1 MVVADIAASG
11 RATSSPSSGV
21 GHAQRRC
28 ISALSSLSFSLLLAL
43 GCVSLSA
50 QADIVADAGA
60 PAGQQPTIISSANG
74 TPQVNIQ
81 TPSSGG
87 VSRNVYSQFDVDNR
101 GVILNNGHG
110 VNQTQLGGFVDANPW
125 LARGEASIILNEV
138 NSRDPSK
145 LNGYIE
151 VAGRKAQVVIA
162 NPAGITCEGCGF
174 INANRAT
181 LTTGQVQLNN
191 GQLTGYD
198 VERGEIIVQGAGMDS
213 SRQDHTDLI
222 ARSVKVNASLWA
234 NDLNV
239 TTGRNQVDAAHQ
251 NINAKA
257 ADGSP
262 RPTVAVDVANL
273 GGMYAGKIRLIG
285 TESGVGVRNAGE
297 IGASAGD
304 ITITADGMLVNSG
317 QINSAQQLAV
327 KTTGEIENAGV
338 LYAQG
343 NTQLTTAGKLSNT
356 GTLAAAGDTSLRAA
370 EVNSSRHS
378 VLGAGVKSDNSRITS
393 GTLRVEASGKLLA
406 QGKNISGTAQHFT
419 GQSLDLSGSQ
429 TQSGDLALSAQGG
442 DIDLTG
448 ADLSANQLS
457 ASTALMLRTDSAR
470 LIAEQ
475 MTLDAHSL
483 SNVGGVI
490 AQTGATDFNLNLAS
504 ALDNR
509 GGKILSSR
517 QLSLQAETLTSNDN
531 SLLGAGVQSDGKLAQ
546 HGDLQVATRQALM
559 AQGQNVAAG
568 DMTLSG
574 ASIDLTGSQTQA
586 SNIAINAREGD
597 VSTQDATLITP
608 GTLAVTATAD
618 PEQTLNNRG
627 GKLHAENIELNLGK
641 WVNSNG
647 EVAAA
652 TDLQVNLQSDFT
664 HQTGARITAG
674 HDLRFSTSGALNNQH
689 KLEAG
694 RDMQLA
700 ALSVNNTNADN
711 SSALLAGQNLSLNTD
726 SLLNNGA
733 IYAAGIGQLTVQGNA
748 NNSGLIAAQGDL
760 QLHANDL
767 LSGSTSLLGAGL
779 KADGSRANSGNLT
792 LNTDQAL
799 IAQGQNIAVGDLALS
814 GRGIDVA
821 GSKTQ
826 ANAINLAAGAGDLN
840 LTGALVKAA
849 TQLSASTTSLL
860 STDKGNVIAEQITLT
875 AQALSNLGGVI
886 AQTGITDFNLNLASY
901 LDNRSGAIFAKGNVD
916 VQAQQLKSDSGSLL
930 GAGVQSDGHLT
941 DSGDL
946 VVMTHQDL
954 TAQGQ
959 ALAAGAMTLTGSRV
973 DLTDSHTQAQG
984 INITANSG
992 DISTQRANIVSLGSL
1007 TLNAGA
1013 NATQTLNNQGGALAA
1028 NNIALNLGWFDSSAG
1043 KMTANQDL
1051 TIGLQGD
1058 FSNLAGSTL
1067 QAGRDLT
1074 FKTSGA
1080 LTNDG
1085 QILAGRKLSTDSNS
1099 LLNTGKINAAQAE
1112 LITAGALINRGEIFS
1127 SGQLDTDSSTLLNS
1141 GTLTSA
1147 AATLKARERI
1157 TNTGPHALI
1166 GATDVNGT
1174 LALLAPV
1181 IENSDTV
1188 TSTDTAPTTTLL
1200 GMGKIILAGGQDNSG
1215 NFQTA
1220 AQVLNISGLI
1230 ESGKDLL
1237 VYANTLTNRR
1247 HILTANTEFVTGETV
1262 SGTAYWT
1269 AENPNIPGG
1278 RYAEPPHGGSMNS
1291 DYIGTNYTS
1300 TSAYNSIDKISP
1312 EAQLLAGGNLTPH
1325 VNTLENFW
1333 SKVSAQGEIDLSA
1346 VNLQQDGWAGQQ
1358 RLIERTTSTGEW
1370 RYRTYKGNLWGTGWG
1385 PEVREQATNQY
1396 ASSLTA
1402 KTISGSGTTI
1412 SNGATPGTVA
1422 PPTERD
1428 STGKNIALE
1437 FNGISLA
1444 LPSGGLY
1451 QLSAGN
1457 NTPTSGDKL
1466 SLDGINHSPSLDPN
1480 VERAGLTPPDR
1491 TVSTGYLI
1499 ETNPAFADL
1508 NNWKGSDYFLQQV
1521 NSDPALIHKRLG
1533 DNAYEQ
1539 RLVRDQVLALTG
1551 QAVTHD
1557 YSSAQ
1562 AQFEQLF
1569 ASGLEYSKTF
1579 NIALGTHISAE
1590 QMAALTTNIVLME
1603 TREVAGETVLV
1614 PVVYLAGIKAGE
1626 LQANG
1631 ALIAAENITLT
1642 DVQGFNNSGAMI
1654 ATHNLNLSMA
1664 QDITLTSNSGLLQA
1678 GNNMLLS
1685 TLNSDI
1691 DITGTRLNATNLQL
1705 DSGRDLILRTGTEQ
1719 LSSNNGSVWRD
1730 QSLLG
1735 PLASLNI
1742 STDAVISTERDF
1754 IQQGAGLNV
1763 GKDLQINTGG
1773 DWLLNTV
1780 QTRDQIS
1787 SNYGH
1792 GSATSEHI
1800 RHLGSEVNVGG
1811 ALTANV
1817 DNLTAVG
1824 ANIQAGTMDVQAQ
1837 NINLSAATDSLQV
1850 TGESSSKRHKGTI
1863 DLYDETLIG
1872 SQLSA
1877 KGDINL
1883 KTAQDINLSAS
1894 GIQTDGAL
1902 KLAAGG
1908 DVILT
1913 TQAEQHDEQRTHTGT
1928 KKGLA
1933 STTTTRTEDS
1943 LHQTWAVG
1951 SLLSAGS
1958 IDASAKN
1965 IAVTGSQVVADND
1978 IHLRAQDNITI
1989 GTAQQSQSESH
2000 LFEQKKSGLM
2010 STGGIGVTV
2019 CSNSTKTTD
2028 TGQSISNVGST
2039 VGSVLGNVN
2048 ITAGKDLTV
2057 TGSDV
2062 LAGKDISLT
2071 GQNVAIVAAENQST
2085 QTHIVEQKSSGLT
2098 LALSGAVGSALNTAV
2113 TAAKD
2118 ASEESNGR
2126 LAALKGV
2133 KAALGGVQAVQ
2144 AGQLV
2149 QAQGGDSA
2157 SMFGVSISLGA
2168 QKSSSQQQ
2176 QEQTSVT
2183 GSTLTA
2189 GNNLTINATGDGNS
2203 ANSGDIVVQGS
2214 QLKAGGDTTLDAAR
2228 DVLLLGAA
2236 STQKTDGS
2244 NRSSGGSVGIS
2255 VGIGGSG
2262 GGLSIFANANKG
2274 QGKEH
2279 GDGTFWTEAQIDTGG
2294 TLSLSSGRDT
2304 ALVGAQANG
2313 ETVKMDVGRDLL
2325 LQSQQDSDNYDS
2337 KQTSVSGGV
2346 SVAVI
2351 GAGGS
2356 ANLSMSR
2363 DKLHSNYDSVQEQ
2376 SGIFAGKGGFDIT
2389 VGEHTQLDG
2398 AVIAST
2404 ADKSKNSLDTG
2415 TLGFSSI
2422 ENKADFKA
2430 EHQGGSL
2437 STGGPVGSDLLSNLG
2452 SVVLSGLGNSGHA
2465 EGTTQAAIADG
2476 TITIRDTDKQQ
2487 QNVDDLSR
2495 DTDNANGSIGPIFD
2509 KEKEQNR
2516 LKEAQLIGE
2525 IGGQAMDIARTQ
2537 GDILGLETALKANPA
2552 LKGDAEALRET
2563 KEYKA
2568 EMKKYGTG
2576 SALQQGLQAATAAIQ
2591 GLAGG
2596 DMAKALAGAS
2606 APYLAEVIHN
2616 MTLDPT
2622 RKGGVNTEA
2631 NLMAH
2636 AVLGAVV
2643 AQVNGNSALAGA
2655 SGAVMGEYIA
2665 QQMYPG
2671 IAREDLNEEQ
2681 RQTLSALGTL
2691 AAGLAGGLAGGST
2704 ADTVA
2709 GAQAGKNAVENNYLS
2724 VSEKTELELAKQTLL
2739 NSKDPVEREKAQKK
2753 YDALIEKNITSD
2765 QKVINACSNGNAE
2778 SAACASAR
2786 LDVIVAKGEY
2796 ETGPYNSKVSQQ
2808 YADAYGQIVNLLN
2821 ITSLDTQN
2829 QQQIKDAM
2837 VNYAMAQLG
2846 VDKATAT
2853 AYIETYDGMKIVAAS
2868 VTPILGAAAVNKL
2881 SSLTNKVVSAKTPQS
2896 ASVIKS
2902 YGPYESGPLGNP
2914 NDQRA
2919 PASTFR
2925 SGTYTEKVAETD
2937 IYLYRDYGGSA
2948 KVDGRYWTP
2957 EPSKGPLQSQLDS
2970 AVLPEWG
2977 NTFQNQ
2983 AIIKIPRGTT
2993 YYEGAAAA
3001 QTGTQGTNPTLHGGG
3016 TQIFLPTPQ
3025 NDWIIKK

>member
-198 VERGEIIVQGAGMDS
+198 VERGEIIIQGAGMDS

-251 NINAKA
+251 NINTKA

-317 QINSAQQLAV
+317 QINSAQQLTV

-356 GTLAAAGDTSLRAA
+356 GTIAAAGDTSLRAA

-442 DIDLTG
+442 EIDLTG

-457 ASTALMLRTDSAR
+457 ASTASMLRTDSAR

-490 AQTGATDFNLNLAS
+490 AQTGTTDFNLNLAG

-517 QLSLQAETLTSNDN
+517 QLSLQAETLTSNGN
-531 SLLGAGVQSDGKLAQ
+531 SLLGAGVQSDGKLAR

-586 SNIAINAREGD
+586 SNIAINARDGGI
-597 VSTQDATLITP
+597 STQDATLITP
-608 GTLAVTATAD
+608 GTLAVTAAAD

-627 GKLHAENIELNLGK
+627 GKLHAENIQLNLGK

-674 HDLRFSTSGALNNQH
+674 RDLRFSTSGALNNQH

-733 IYAAGIGQLTVQGNA
+733 IYAAGIGQLTVQGSA

-767 LSGSTSLLGAGL
+767 LSSSTSLLGAGL

-849 TQLSASTTSLL
+849 TQLSASTASLL

-941 DSGDL
+941 DTGDL
-946 VVMTHQDL
+946 VVMTRQDL

-959 ALAAGAMTLTGSRV
+959 SLAAGAMALTGSRV

-1043 KMTANQDL
+1043 KMTASQDL

-1080 LTNDG
+1080 FTNDG

-1099 LLNTGKINAAQAE
+1099 LLNTGKINAVQAE
-1112 LITAGALINRGEIFS
+1112 LTTAGALINRGEIFS

-1333 SKVSAQGEIDLSA
+1333 SKVSAQGEIDLTG
-1346 VNLQQDGWAGQQ
+1346 VTLQQDGWAGQQ

-1457 NTPTSGDKL
+1457 NTPISGDKL
-1466 SLDGINHSPSLDPN
+1466 SLDDINHSPSLDPN
-1480 VERAGLTPPDR
+1480 VDRAGLTPPDR

-1590 QMAALTTNIVLME
+1590 QMAALTTNMVLME

-1664 QDITLTSNSGLLQA
+1664 QDITLTSNGGLLQA

-1691 DITGTRLNATNLQL
+1691 ELTGTRLNATNLQL

-1742 STDAVISTERDF
+1742 SNNAVINTERDF

-1763 GKDLQINTGG
+1763 DKDLQINTGG

-1792 GSATSEHI
+1792 GTATSEHI

-1850 TGESSSKRHKGTI
+1850 TGESSSKRHKGAI

-1872 SQLSA
+1872 SQLNA

-1883 KTAQDINLSAS
+1883 KTAQDINLNAS

-1943 LHQTWAVG
+1943 IHQTWAVG

-1989 GTAQQSQSESH
+1989 GTAQQSR
-2000 LFEQKKSGLM
+2000 
-2010 STGGIGVTV
+2010 
-2019 CSNSTKTTD
+2019 
-2028 TGQSISNVGST
+2028 
-2039 VGSVLGNVN
+2039 
-2048 ITAGKDLTV
+2048 A
-2057 TGSDV
+2057 
-2062 LAGKDISLT
+2062 SLT
-2071 GQNVAIVAAENQST
+2071 C
-2085 QTHIVEQKSSGLT
+2085 
-2098 LALSGAVGSALNTAV
+2098 
-2113 TAAKD
+2113 
-2118 ASEESNGR
+2118 
-2126 LAALKGV
+2126 
-2133 KAALGGVQAVQ
+2133 
-2144 AGQLV
+2144 
-2149 QAQGGDSA
+2149 
-2157 SMFGVSISLGA
+2157 
-2168 QKSSSQQQ
+2168 
-2176 QEQTSVT
+2176 
-2183 GSTLTA
+2183 
-2189 GNNLTINATGDGNS
+2189 
-2203 ANSGDIVVQGS
+2203 
-2214 QLKAGGDTTLDAAR
+2214 
-2228 DVLLLGAA
+2228 
-2236 STQKTDGS
+2236 
-2244 NRSSGGSVGIS
+2244 
-2255 VGIGGSG
+2255 
-2262 GGLSIFANANKG
+2262 
-2274 QGKEH
+2274 
-2279 GDGTFWTEAQIDTGG
+2279 
-2294 TLSLSSGRDT
+2294 
-2304 ALVGAQANG
+2304 
-2313 ETVKMDVGRDLL
+2313 
-2325 LQSQQDSDNYDS
+2325 
-2337 KQTSVSGGV
+2337 
-2346 SVAVI
+2346 
-2351 GAGGS
+2351 
-2356 ANLSMSR
+2356 
-2363 DKLHSNYDSVQEQ
+2363 
-2376 SGIFAGKGGFDIT
+2376 
-2389 VGEHTQLDG
+2389 
-2398 AVIAST
+2398 
-2404 ADKSKNSLDTG
+2404 
-2415 TLGFSSI
+2415 
-2422 ENKADFKA
+2422 
-2430 EHQGGSL
+2430 
-2437 STGGPVGSDLLSNLG
+2437 
-2452 SVVLSGLGNSGHA
+2452 
-2465 EGTTQAAIADG
+2465 
-2476 TITIRDTDKQQ
+2476 
-2487 QNVDDLSR
+2487 LSR
-2495 DTDNANGSIGPIFD
+2495 
-2509 KEKEQNR
+2509 K
-2516 LKEAQLIGE
+2516 
-2525 IGGQAMDIARTQ
+2525 
-2537 GDILGLETALKANPA
+2537 NPA
-2552 LKGDAEALRET
+2552 
-2563 KEYKA
+2563 
-2568 EMKKYGTG
+2568 
-2576 SALQQGLQAATAAIQ
+2576 
-2591 GLAGG
+2591 
-2596 DMAKALAGAS
+2596 
-2606 APYLAEVIHN
+2606 
-2616 MTLDPT
+2616 
-2622 RKGGVNTEA
+2622 
-2631 NLMAH
+2631 
-2636 AVLGAVV
+2636 
-2643 AQVNGNSALAGA
+2643 
-2655 SGAVMGEYIA
+2655 
-2665 QQMYPG
+2665 
-2671 IAREDLNEEQ
+2671 
-2681 RQTLSALGTL
+2681 
-2691 AAGLAGGLAGGST
+2691 
-2704 ADTVA
+2704 
-2709 GAQAGKNAVENNYLS
+2709 
-2724 VSEKTELELAKQTLL
+2724 
-2739 NSKDPVEREKAQKK
+2739 
-2753 YDALIEKNITSD
+2753 
-2765 QKVINACSNGNAE
+2765 
-2778 SAACASAR
+2778 
-2786 LDVIVAKGEY
+2786 
-2796 ETGPYNSKVSQQ
+2796 
-2808 YADAYGQIVNLLN
+2808 
-2821 ITSLDTQN
+2821 
-2829 QQQIKDAM
+2829 
-2837 VNYAMAQLG
+2837 
-2846 VDKATAT
+2846 
-2853 AYIETYDGMKIVAAS
+2853 
-2868 VTPILGAAAVNKL
+2868 
-2881 SSLTNKVVSAKTPQS
+2881 
-2896 ASVIKS
+2896 
-2902 YGPYESGPLGNP
+2902 
-2914 NDQRA
+2914 
-2919 PASTFR
+2919 
-2925 SGTYTEKVAETD
+2925 
-2937 IYLYRDYGGSA
+2937 
-2948 KVDGRYWTP
+2948 
-2957 EPSKGPLQSQLDS
+2957 
-2970 AVLPEWG
+2970 
-2977 NTFQNQ
+2977 
-2983 AIIKIPRGTT
+2983 
-2993 YYEGAAAA
+2993 
-3001 QTGTQGTNPTLHGGG
+3001 
-3016 TQIFLPTPQ
+3016 
-3025 NDWIIKK
+3025 

>member
-1 MVVADIAASG
+1 MNKNLYRIVFNKARGLLMVVADIAASG

-198 VERGEIIVQGAGMDS
+198 VERGEIIIQGAGMDS

-251 NINAKA
+251 NINTKA

-317 QINSAQQLAV
+317 QINSAQQLTV

-356 GTLAAAGDTSLRAA
+356 GTIAAAGDTSLRAA

-442 DIDLTG
+442 EIDLTG

-457 ASTALMLRTDSAR
+457 ASTASMLRTDSAR

-490 AQTGATDFNLNLAS
+490 AQTGTTDFNLNLAG

-517 QLSLQAETLTSNDN
+517 QLSLQAETLTSNGN
-531 SLLGAGVQSDGKLAQ
+531 SLLGAGVQSDGKLAR

-586 SNIAINAREGD
+586 SNIAINARDGGI
-597 VSTQDATLITP
+597 STQDATLITP
-608 GTLAVTATAD
+608 GTLAVTAAAD

-627 GKLHAENIELNLGK
+627 GKLHAENIQLNLGK

-674 HDLRFSTSGALNNQH
+674 RDLRFSTSGALNNQH

-733 IYAAGIGQLTVQGNA
+733 IYAAGIGQLTVQGSA

-767 LSGSTSLLGAGL
+767 LSSSTSLLGAGL

-849 TQLSASTTSLL
+849 TQLSASTASLL

-941 DSGDL
+941 DTGDL
-946 VVMTHQDL
+946 VVMTRQDL

-959 ALAAGAMTLTGSRV
+959 SLAAGAMALTGSRV

-1043 KMTANQDL
+1043 KMTASQDL

-1080 LTNDG
+1080 FTNDG

-1099 LLNTGKINAAQAE
+1099 LLNTGKINAVQAE
-1112 LITAGALINRGEIFS
+1112 LTTAGALINRGEIFS

-1333 SKVSAQGEIDLSA
+1333 SKVSAQGEIDLTG
-1346 VNLQQDGWAGQQ
+1346 VTLQQDGWAGQQ

-1457 NTPTSGDKL
+1457 NTPISGDKL
-1466 SLDGINHSPSLDPN
+1466 SLDDINHSPSLDPN
-1480 VERAGLTPPDR
+1480 VDRAGLTPPDR

-1590 QMAALTTNIVLME
+1590 QMAALTTNMVLME

-1664 QDITLTSNSGLLQA
+1664 QDITLTSNGGLLQA

-1691 DITGTRLNATNLQL
+1691 ELTGTRLNATNLQL

-1742 STDAVISTERDF
+1742 SNNAVINTERDF

-1763 GKDLQINTGG
+1763 DKDLQINTGG

-1792 GSATSEHI
+1792 GTATSEHI

-1850 TGESSSKRHKGTI
+1850 TGESSSKRHKGAI

-1872 SQLSA
+1872 SQLNA

-1883 KTAQDINLSAS
+1883 KTAQDINLNAS

-1943 LHQTWAVG
+1943 IHQTWAVG

-1989 GTAQQSQSESH
+1989 GTAQQSR
-2000 LFEQKKSGLM
+2000 
-2010 STGGIGVTV
+2010 
-2019 CSNSTKTTD
+2019 
-2028 TGQSISNVGST
+2028 
-2039 VGSVLGNVN
+2039 
-2048 ITAGKDLTV
+2048 A
-2057 TGSDV
+2057 
-2062 LAGKDISLT
+2062 SLT
-2071 GQNVAIVAAENQST
+2071 C
-2085 QTHIVEQKSSGLT
+2085 
-2098 LALSGAVGSALNTAV
+2098 
-2113 TAAKD
+2113 
-2118 ASEESNGR
+2118 
-2126 LAALKGV
+2126 
-2133 KAALGGVQAVQ
+2133 
-2144 AGQLV
+2144 
-2149 QAQGGDSA
+2149 
-2157 SMFGVSISLGA
+2157 
-2168 QKSSSQQQ
+2168 
-2176 QEQTSVT
+2176 
-2183 GSTLTA
+2183 
-2189 GNNLTINATGDGNS
+2189 
-2203 ANSGDIVVQGS
+2203 
-2214 QLKAGGDTTLDAAR
+2214 
-2228 DVLLLGAA
+2228 
-2236 STQKTDGS
+2236 
-2244 NRSSGGSVGIS
+2244 
-2255 VGIGGSG
+2255 
-2262 GGLSIFANANKG
+2262 
-2274 QGKEH
+2274 
-2279 GDGTFWTEAQIDTGG
+2279 
-2294 TLSLSSGRDT
+2294 
-2304 ALVGAQANG
+2304 
-2313 ETVKMDVGRDLL
+2313 
-2325 LQSQQDSDNYDS
+2325 
-2337 KQTSVSGGV
+2337 
-2346 SVAVI
+2346 
-2351 GAGGS
+2351 
-2356 ANLSMSR
+2356 
-2363 DKLHSNYDSVQEQ
+2363 
-2376 SGIFAGKGGFDIT
+2376 
-2389 VGEHTQLDG
+2389 
-2398 AVIAST
+2398 
-2404 ADKSKNSLDTG
+2404 
-2415 TLGFSSI
+2415 
-2422 ENKADFKA
+2422 
-2430 EHQGGSL
+2430 
-2437 STGGPVGSDLLSNLG
+2437 
-2452 SVVLSGLGNSGHA
+2452 
-2465 EGTTQAAIADG
+2465 
-2476 TITIRDTDKQQ
+2476 
-2487 QNVDDLSR
+2487 LSR
-2495 DTDNANGSIGPIFD
+2495 
-2509 KEKEQNR
+2509 K
-2516 LKEAQLIGE
+2516 
-2525 IGGQAMDIARTQ
+2525 
-2537 GDILGLETALKANPA
+2537 NPA
-2552 LKGDAEALRET
+2552 
-2563 KEYKA
+2563 
-2568 EMKKYGTG
+2568 
-2576 SALQQGLQAATAAIQ
+2576 
-2591 GLAGG
+2591 
-2596 DMAKALAGAS
+2596 
-2606 APYLAEVIHN
+2606 
-2616 MTLDPT
+2616 
-2622 RKGGVNTEA
+2622 
-2631 NLMAH
+2631 
-2636 AVLGAVV
+2636 
-2643 AQVNGNSALAGA
+2643 
-2655 SGAVMGEYIA
+2655 
-2665 QQMYPG
+2665 
-2671 IAREDLNEEQ
+2671 
-2681 RQTLSALGTL
+2681 
-2691 AAGLAGGLAGGST
+2691 
-2704 ADTVA
+2704 
-2709 GAQAGKNAVENNYLS
+2709 
-2724 VSEKTELELAKQTLL
+2724 
-2739 NSKDPVEREKAQKK
+2739 
-2753 YDALIEKNITSD
+2753 
-2765 QKVINACSNGNAE
+2765 
-2778 SAACASAR
+2778 
-2786 LDVIVAKGEY
+2786 
-2796 ETGPYNSKVSQQ
+2796 
-2808 YADAYGQIVNLLN
+2808 
-2821 ITSLDTQN
+2821 
-2829 QQQIKDAM
+2829 
-2837 VNYAMAQLG
+2837 
-2846 VDKATAT
+2846 
-2853 AYIETYDGMKIVAAS
+2853 
-2868 VTPILGAAAVNKL
+2868 
-2881 SSLTNKVVSAKTPQS
+2881 
-2896 ASVIKS
+2896 
-2902 YGPYESGPLGNP
+2902 
-2914 NDQRA
+2914 
-2919 PASTFR
+2919 
-2925 SGTYTEKVAETD
+2925 
-2937 IYLYRDYGGSA
+2937 
-2948 KVDGRYWTP
+2948 
-2957 EPSKGPLQSQLDS
+2957 
-2970 AVLPEWG
+2970 
-2977 NTFQNQ
+2977 
-2983 AIIKIPRGTT
+2983 
-2993 YYEGAAAA
+2993 
-3001 QTGTQGTNPTLHGGG
+3001 
-3016 TQIFLPTPQ
+3016 
-3025 NDWIIKK
+3025 